1 MSDDPRVGTLT
12 SDDTAE
18 TEAAKAGLAVAS
30 SLTFMFT
37 SREGGV
43 AMASAL
49 DAAVAMA
56 SSVTRRRTYERK
68 EDMCS
73 ALGGVVVAGTGSVST
88 SMLTSAVED
97 AVAMA
102 PTAVST
108 VASRE
113 GEAARIVTAEATGN
127 VASPTASG
135 GTVGKRGV
143 ELPPV
148 PVSR

>member
-1 MSDDPRVGTLT
+1 MTP
-12 SDDTAE
+12 DDTAE
-18 TEAAKAGLAVAS
+18 TEAAKAGLAVAP
-30 SLTFMFT
+30 SLTFMLT

-43 AMASAL
+43 AMASAV

-73 ALGGVVVAGTGSVST
+73 ALGGAVVAGTGSVST
-88 SMLTSAVED
+88 SMPTPVVEV
-97 AVAMA
+97 AVAVA
-102 PTAVST
+102 LATVST
-108 VASRE
+108 VVSRK
-113 GEAARIVTAEATGN
+113 GGAFRIVMVEVAVAAASS
-127 VASPTASG
+127 VASE
-135 GTVGKRGV
+135 GTVGKWGA